1 MARTR
6 PERPDTGQLHEPPTS
21 IPLAAWGAIAAGYA
35 SLAWMALLEP
45 ENAGFSVEWGSS
57 SQFVVGI
64 AISVGVLLGVRVAW
78 TIYVFFTALTI
89 VFTGVAMVDDPIAQT
104 IGGTVLTAV
113 SLVLAL
119 LPSVQRYA
127 TGRFR
132 VFVERDTGRGPIYR
146 AMPRL
151 LGAFA
156 LLLLIVW
163 WVLPQHLR

>member
-1 MARTR
+1 MATTR
-6 PERPDTGQLHEPPTS
+6 PERPDTGQLHERPTS

-35 SLAWMALLEP
+35 ALAWMSLLEP
-45 ENAGFSVEWGSS
+45 EKPGLSIEWNSS
-57 SQFVVGI
+57 SQFVVEI
-64 AISVGVLLGVRVAW
+64 AIGVGVLLGVRVAW
-78 TIYVFFTALTI
+78 TIFVFFTALTT
-89 VFTGVAMVDDPIAQT
+89 VFTGFAMVNDPIPQT
-104 IGGTVLTAV
+104 IGGAVLMAV

-132 VFVERDTGRGPIYR
+132 VFVERDTGSGPIYR

-163 WVLPQHLR
+163 WLLPQQLR